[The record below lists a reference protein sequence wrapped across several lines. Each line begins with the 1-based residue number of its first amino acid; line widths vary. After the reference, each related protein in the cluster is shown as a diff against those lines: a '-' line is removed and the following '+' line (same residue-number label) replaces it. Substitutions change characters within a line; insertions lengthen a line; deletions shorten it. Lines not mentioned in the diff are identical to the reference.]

1 MRTFSSLSAR
11 IGMLALVALLC
22 LVGAPASHGGQGPIT
37 TFVTNSGGSRMAFN
51 ITAIGQI
58 KNTTGRLRKLFVITA
73 ASAGTLVIN
82 DVNSAGTAAIGNEVA
97 ALPNTLLTAGAIIT
111 LDAPV
116 ANGITISG
124 TWPTAL
130 VLAASY
136 D

>member
-1 MRTFSSLSAR
+1 MLTFKRLS
-11 IGMLALVALLC
+11 LALVAAFALISS
-22 LVGAPASHGGQGPIT
+22 VPSVQAGQGPIT
-37 TFVTNSGGSRMAFN
+37 TFTTNPGGSRMAFN

-58 KNTTGRLRKLFVITA
+58 KNAPGKLRRLFVITA

-82 DVNSAGTAAIGNEVA
+82 DVNSTGTAAIGNEVA
-97 ALPNTLLTAGAIIT
+97 AYPNALLTAGATIT
-111 LDAPV
+111 VDAPC

-124 TWPTAL
+124 TWPTGL